1 MNLLELRKEHDVLDC
16 FDCGLSGED
25 MERNIRARIEGMVW
39 GQFIGDALCMGT
51 HWIYNLEDL
60 KMFYPE
66 LKGFETPRSG
76 HYHDGKKPGDFTHY
90 GEAALLLLESV
101 AECDGLDVMDY
112 GRRFLGHF
120 ASPSRSG
127 YLDSAT
133 RGTLENAKLD
143 ATGQPPADF
152 DFQAGADDDQLATA
166 TSLAPV
172 IARYHDSPDL
182 AAQVAKVT
190 RVRQNHP
197 RSVAYMQIYAQILVE
212 LLSGTDMHS
221 AIHRVQETAAK
232 DPEFGEELAQRFRD
246 VFERKHLSTTEA
258 TAQLGQSCPLKNSF
272 PSALVAVVRTPDD
285 FEGTLLRVLAA
296 GGDNAGRAAMA
307 GALLGAH
314 LGVGAIP
321 QSLRDALVHK
331 DRIAAALESI

>member
-1 MNLLELRKEHDVLDC
+1 
-16 FDCGLSGED
+16 
-25 MERNIRARIEGMVW
+25 MEITTKQRIEGMIW

-60 KMFYPE
+60 KAFYPE
-66 LKGFETPRSG
+66 LKGFEQPRPG

-90 GEAALLLLESV
+90 GEAAQLLLESV
-101 AECDGLDVMDY
+101 AECGGLDVADY
-112 GRRFLGHF
+112 GRRFF
-120 ASPSRSG
+120 DCFSSPSYTG

-133 RGTLENAKLD
+133 RGTIENAELD
-143 ATGQPPADF
+143 ATGQPPVDF
-152 DFQAGADDDQLATA
+152 GFQAGADDDQLATA
-166 TSLAPV
+166 TSLVPV
-172 IARYHDSPDL
+172 IARYHSAPDL
-182 AAQVAKVT
+182 AEQVAKAT

-197 RSVAYMQIYAQILVE
+197 RSVAYMQVYSQILVE

-221 AIHRVQETAAK
+221 AIHRVEETAAR
-232 DPEFGEELAQRFRD
+232 DPDFGGELAQRFRD
-246 VFERKHLSTTEA
+246 VFERKHLSTIEA

-272 PSALVAVVRTPDD
+272 PAALVAVIQTPED

-314 LGVGAIP
+314 LGVGAIS
-321 QSLRDALVHK
+321 QSLRDSLVHRE
-331 DRIAAALESI
+331 RIAVALETLVEKSN